1 LPRLVERSAPGDA
14 FGRTAREYEFGRPE
28 WPGELLDRVISESG
42 IAAEATVLDVGA
54 GTGKLTRALAARF
67 TRVIAVEPDDEMRT
81 VLEEV
86 VPGVDALAG
95 EGKAIP
101 VGDDSV
107 DAAFSGEAFHWF
119 ATRETVAELER
130 VLRPG
135 GVFVFLWN
143 IFEAHV
149 EPELG
154 EASRLISEAFARGGQ
169 PGQARVVSGE
179 WRQAFE
185 GSGFGR
191 IHEDELVRDV
201 ATDRERWL
209 ANILSVSS
217 IAAQSAEVR
226 AELTNRLRELA
237 PVDAEYRRRFRTV
250 AYWTRL
256 TNATSSK
263 SDEGDQSGRK

>member
-1 LPRLVERSAPGDA
+1 LPRLVEPSAPGDA
-14 FGRTAREYEFGRPE
+14 FGRAAREYEFGRPE
-28 WPGELLDRVISESG
+28 WPGELLDRVISECG
-42 IAAEATVLDVGA
+42 ISAEATVLDLGA
-54 GTGKLTRALAARF
+54 GTGKLTRALAARVA
-67 TRVIAVEPDDEMRT
+67 RVIAVEPDHDMRA

-86 VPGVDALAG
+86 VAGVEALAG
-95 EGKAIP
+95 EGEAIP
-101 VGDDSV
+101 LADASV
-107 DAAFSGEAFHWF
+107 DAVFSGEAFHWF
-119 ATRETVAELER
+119 ATRGTVAEVER

-143 IFEAHV
+143 LFEGHL

-154 EASRLISEAFARGGQ
+154 EASRLINEAFARGGR

-185 GSGFGR
+185 GSGFGP

-209 ANILSVSS
+209 ANIVSVSS
-217 IAAQSAEVR
+217 VAAQPAEVR

-237 PVDAEYRRRFRTV
+237 PADTEYRRRFRTV

-256 TNATSSK
+256 A
-263 SDEGDQSGRK
+263 